1 MLVFKILFMANFN
14 IDKLHFYLLY
24 VYMHIYMSRYKAQ
37 LIEDIWGILIIFF
50 FFQQFNE
57 ASHACVLQ

>member
-24 VYMHIYMSRYKAQ
+24 VYMHIYMA
-37 LIEDIWGILIIFF
+37 G
-50 FFQQFNE
+50 
-57 ASHACVLQ
+57 